1 MTIRTGVTADATTP
15 VVPHT
20 LNVANLTPQQRGGL
34 ACVRCGSSD
43 QPMIPVVVVDGVQL
57 FQCITH
63 DQIPGEDLKVRAAYL
78 QGVLKGTATPPAD
91 RPGLAAAAQARLADL
106 SRYDRPAPAWLTR
119 PCPAWCTER
128 HGDRDYAVDRNHRGH
143 TLVTPLLTMD
153 FVNCGSPDEPR
164 YEPVE
169 LMCDLVQHHREAEP
183 RINIGDTN
191 DAFSDDLSLGEAE
204 EFARHLFTLVALGRN
219 PARAQARGSAAGC
232 RPWCVRHDDVNDLC
246 NGFSEPTA
254 AGLVGLTHVDREG
267 SRVWFGDR
275 HMSPAEAEQLAS
287 VLLAQAARVRSNTP
301 Q

>member
-1 MTIRTGVTADATTP
+1 MLHGTTLNDEVNTP
-15 VVPHT
+15 AAAQP

-43 QPMIPVVVVDGVQL
+43 QPTIPAAVVDGVQL
-57 FQCITH
+57 FQCVTH

-91 RPGLAAAAQARLADL
+91 RPGLRAAAQTRLADL
-106 SRYDRPAPAWLTR
+106 SRYDRLAPSWLTR

-191 DAFSDDLSLGEAE
+191 DFSDDLSLGEAE

-219 PARAQARGSAAGC
+219 PARAQARESAAGC
-232 RPWCVRHDDVNDLC
+232 RPWCVHHDDVHGC

-254 AGLVGLTHVDREG
+254 AGLVGLTRTAEDDTHV
-267 SRVWFGDR
+267 WLGDR
-275 HMSPAEAEQLAS
+275 HMTPAEAEQLAA
-287 VLLAQAARVRSNTP
+287 VLLAQAALARSNTP